1 MAKTSLKEYWNYY
14 KRKYNNWLRH
24 RDQSSKYDRDM
35 AYIDYNRAGGKRKKI
50 KMKYRNTLL
59 KRK

>member
-50 KMKYRNTLL
+50 KL